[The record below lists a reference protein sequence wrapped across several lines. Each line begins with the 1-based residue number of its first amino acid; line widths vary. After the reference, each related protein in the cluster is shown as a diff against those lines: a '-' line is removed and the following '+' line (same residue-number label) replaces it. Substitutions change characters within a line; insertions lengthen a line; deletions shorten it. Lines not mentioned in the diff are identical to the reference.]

1 MPKKLTGPEQ
11 ARLLILEEKIESGM
25 KRFIETGK
33 ALAEIRDT
41 KLYMGTHSTFEKYTK
56 ERWGFTRQRAHQFI
70 EHSAVA
76 EEFNRNPL
84 DEEIDKIIAREDG
97 VSLSTT
103 VDTVS
108 MPVENKPTVITNE
121 GQARELAKVP
131 PKKRAQVVKQASQNG
146 TVTAKAIKEAHEAVE
161 QEQDDTGHP
170 WDSDIAEIDKTLKMI
185 DALHDQLRKVAKL
198 KYAGGRKFTAG
209 FFSLRRNVPGCTKL
223 WEIRSHVKLS
233 EPITCTKCDGEGCE
247 DCHEKGYIRT

>member
-1 MPKKLTGPEQ
+1 M
-11 ARLLILEEKIESGM
+11 
-25 KRFIETGK
+25 
-33 ALAEIRDT
+33 
-41 KLYMGTHSTFEKYTK
+41 
-56 ERWGFTRQRAHQFI
+56 
-70 EHSAVA
+70 
-76 EEFNRNPL
+76 
-84 DEEIDKIIAREDG
+84 
-97 VSLSTT
+97 
-103 VDTVS
+103 
-108 MPVENKPTVITNE
+108 
-121 GQARELAKVP
+121 
-131 PKKRAQVVKQASQNG
+131 
-146 TVTAKAIKEAHEAVE
+146 TAKAIKEAHEAVE
-161 QEQDDTGHP
+161 QEQGDTGHP